1 MSSDRALR
9 ELRRGTVEHC
19 VLALLRDRPMYGF
32 ELVQT
37 LQEVGG
43 LVTSLGTIY
52 PLLARLRGDGLVT
65 TSLQPSDAGPARRY
79 YQITPA
85 GQRALEEFIADW
97 SAFRDAVD
105 RLFHRGG
112 THDPGEQETGRR
124 PGHRLPE
131 SAASHDGGPAGH
143 TTR

>member
-37 LQEVGG
+37 LQEIGG

-65 TSLQPSDAGPARRY
+65 TSLQASDTGPARRY

-105 RLFHRGG
+105 RL
-112 THDPGEQETGRR
+112 
-124 PGHRLPE
+124 
-131 SAASHDGGPAGH
+131 
-143 TTR
+143 